1 MGHSAYWHLKNQEDH
16 LQTLLD
22 LLPTFPHPVS
32 PCSEQHRLYHRH
44 LDLDIIIHSFWH
56 FAPMSRQVPSLGSSL
71 FSYSVAADSPQII
84 RTPVPAGVPNPANSC
99 PAAKSSS
106 TLPHSHDLLSSVPI
120 YCPAFLRT
128 TPYTP
133 NSTGAKSGSLEGDL
147 FLIEEELVEKNRNSQ
162 QMLTGIPSAAL
173 ALPRKCLSQ
182 L

>member
-1 MGHSAYWHLKNQEDH
+1 MPTDISKIRKTISKLSLTCSQLSPTLSPHALSSTIFITGTRPGHHSL
-16 LQTLLD
+16 LFLTL
-22 LLPTFPHPVS
+22 
-32 PCSEQHRLYHRH
+32 C
-44 LDLDIIIHSFWH
+44 
-56 FAPMSRQVPSLGSSL
+56 PMSRQVPSLDSSL
-71 FSYSVAADSPQII
+71 LSYSVGADSPQII
-84 RTPVPAGVPNPANSC
+84 GPQFWQGSPTLPT
-99 PAAKSSS
+99 AAQLLTKLSS